1 MLKTAIVI
9 GAASGIGKG
18 LANAMH
24 NLDIKVIYADISY
37 PINNQD
43 NAVWHVDA
51 TEENSI
57 KALTNNLREDSVTL
71 DYLMITLGA
80 IDEGQVSDYPEKNL
94 SWMLDV
100 NLLAPYRL
108 IQHFLPF
115 LKNSKSPKILL
126 TGSAAGLGFFEDT
139 YGLMPYIVSK
149 HALMGYFKA
158 LHHELS
164 KDGIG
169 ISLFLPNRI
178 KGRLNENSALMRE
191 TFLKENNILIKGAQ
205 QANIELTDPH
215 EIAAEVVEKFLA
227 GKTYISNNPQMM
239 IDKLER
245 ELTKMRK
252 DLFDE

>member
-1 MLKTAIVI
+1 MKTAIVI

-18 LANAMH
+18 LANAMSD
-24 NLDIKVIYADISY
+24 LGIKVINADTAY
-37 PINNQD
+37 PLNRQD
-43 NAVWHVDA
+43 NVAWHVDA
-51 TEENSI
+51 TNHESI
-57 KALTNNLREDSVTL
+57 RALANNLQEDGTML
-71 DYLMITLGA
+71 DYLVITIGA
-80 IDEGQVSDYPEKNL
+80 IDEGQASDYPEKNL

-126 TGSAAGLGFFEDT
+126 TGSAAGLGSFEDT

-149 HALMGYFKA
+149 HAVMGYFKA
-158 LHHELS
+158 LRYELS
-164 KDGIG
+164 RDGVEV
-169 ISLFLPNRI
+169 SLFLPNRI
-178 KGRLNENSALMRE
+178 KGRLSENSALMRD
-191 TFLKENNILIKGAQ
+191 TFLNENNTSIKGAQ
-205 QANIELTDPH
+205 QTNIELTEPD

-245 ELTKMRK
+245 ELTQMRK
-252 DLFDE
+252 DLLGE